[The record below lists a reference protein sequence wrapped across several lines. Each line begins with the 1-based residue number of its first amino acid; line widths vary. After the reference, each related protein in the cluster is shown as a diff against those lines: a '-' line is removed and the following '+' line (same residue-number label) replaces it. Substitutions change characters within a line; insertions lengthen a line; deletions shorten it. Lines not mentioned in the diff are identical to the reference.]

1 MFSPFAK
8 LPKYEN
14 FGKDM
19 TDHVVFEN
27 LPNYTG
33 TWDQMT
39 GLITKIR
46 EGVANR

>member
-1 MFSPFAK
+1 VEMFSPFAK

-46 EGVANR
+46 